1 MRIAVAATPEVA
13 IPTLDALLASKHEL
27 VCVITKPD
35 ALAGRGRALQATP
48 VAYWAERNNVTL
60 YKPESSELIGE
71 LIADL
76 DLVVTIGFGLLLP
89 LEILE
94 KPRYGFINLH
104 FSLLPRWRGA
114 APVQRAIEAGDSV
127 TGVTVFQ
134 LDAGMDTGPIYT
146 SAQIPLSV
154 STTADQLFQS
164 LAILGVEPVLQTLEL
179 VERGERPTAQENAG
193 ASRAYKLS
201 KEEGRIDWSLSAEV
215 INRKVNAFNPAPGA
229 WSNFRGQVIKID
241 KVRFS
246 DQIALAGQLKVV
258 EKSIYIGTATSAL
271 ELLEVT
277 PSGKAKMTA
286 ASWANG
292 ARLGATDMLQ

>member
-13 IPTLDALLASKHEL
+13 IPTLDALLASRHEL

-35 ALAGRGRALQATP
+35 APAGRGRALQATT
-48 VAYWAERNNVTL
+48 VADWAERNNVTL
-60 YKPESSELIGE
+60 YKPDSSELIGE
-71 LIADL
+71 LTADL

-94 KPRYGFINLH
+94 KPRHGFINLH

>member
-13 IPTLDALLASKHEL
+13 IPTLDALLASRHEL

-35 ALAGRGRALQATP
+35 APAGRGRALQATT
-48 VAYWAERNNVTL
+48 VADWAERNNVTL

>member
-13 IPTLDALLASKHEL
+13 IPTLDALLASRHEL

-35 ALAGRGRALQATP
+35 APAGRGRALQATT
-48 VAYWAERNNVTL
+48 VADWAERNNVTL

-71 LIADL
+71 LTADL